1 MTRRN
6 LIILA
11 AFGSVALLAG
21 AFLFQF
27 AGYAPCELCL
37 WQRWPHA
44 IAAAFGLIAVIW
56 SLRPSVIWPLLGCV
70 AMIVS
75 IGLAAFHTGVERK
88 WWDGLQSC
96 SGQRALGA
104 DLLSTE
110 GADVILCDQI
120 TWQLFGLSMANYNLV
135 YSLALA
141 GLWIMAARR

>member
-56 SLRPSVIWPLLGCV
+56 SLRPSVIWPLLGCM

-75 IGLAAFHTGVERK
+75 IGLAAFHTGVERN
-88 WWDGLQSC
+88 G
-96 SGQRALGA
+96 G
-104 DLLSTE
+104 
-110 GADVILCDQI
+110 
-120 TWQLFGLSMANYNLV
+120 MACKAVAGNGR
-135 YSLALA
+135 LALICCQPK
-141 GLWIMAARR
+141 GPM